1 MPPTPAGRL
10 RVADV
15 HRYLTDTLGPGRRA
29 TVWVQGCSL
38 RCDGCIVPESWN
50 PNSRGEDVDPVELA
64 LALLADEPDA
74 HLTVSGGEPT
84 EQAAAVAALL
94 ATARSLG
101 RNTWV
106 YTGHTLEEL
115 LDAGDSQVLTM
126 LSYTDVLVDGRFE
139 LDQAGAFPYRGS
151 GNQRILRL
159 TDAISES
166 DANAGVPG
174 KMEFL
179 VDPDGVLNFMGIPTP
194 GFMSEFDHRVRAHGL
209 SLRPLSSGAGAD
221 QWPPASRPST

>member
-1 MPPTPAGRL
+1 MKPPPRAGLL

-38 RCDGCIVPESWN
+38 RCEGCIVPESWN
-50 PNSRGEDVDPVELA
+50 PNSRGDDVDPVELA
-64 LALLADEPDA
+64 HNLLADEPDA

-94 ATARSLG
+94 ATAKSLG

-115 LDAGDSQVLTM
+115 LATADPDVLMM

-139 LDQAGAFPYRGS
+139 LSQAGAFPYRGS
-151 GNQRILRL
+151 GNQRIIRL
-159 TDAISES
+159 TNVISET

-174 KMEFL
+174 KVEFL
-179 VDPDGVLNFMGIPTP
+179 VDPDGVLSFMGVPLP
-194 GFMSEFDHRVRAHGL
+194 GFVDELNQRLSSRGL
-209 SLRPLSSGAGAD
+209 SLKPLSTAGGVGHLM
-221 QWPPASRPST
+221 